1 MTTDVLSWSLTQV
14 AAAIA
19 ARQVRA
25 TEVLA
30 ATLDWIAVENPH
42 SHSFI
47 TVTADLAL
55 AQARAA
61 DAALERGASPGSLHG
76 VPVAI
81 KDLID
86 LAGFPTTCG
95 ARLRR
100 NVAPATAHAMVVQH
114 LVAAGAVIVG
124 KTNLHPF
131 GYGITNENPTFG
143 SPPNPYDPQRT
154 PGGSSG
160 GSAVAVARHQCYGAL
175 GSDTGG
181 SIRLPAAWCGIV
193 GLKPTYGRVS
203 RAGLFPLAWSLDQ
216 AGPMAR
222 SVTDVAALLQVL
234 AAHDPG
240 DPASAAAPTVDYR
253 AALGRSVSGLRLGIV
268 TDWFWDGIDP
278 EMAEACEA
286 AAVTLREFGMIRQD
300 VRWPLVRYAAHVLS
314 AIIYAESATV
324 HLPWLRERADDYEP
338 MIRDGLLHA
347 ALTPAVD
354 YVQAQRLRR
363 AMLGEVLALFRAVDV
378 LLTPTVLRPTTRWT
392 ESPAS
397 WGTHNTA
404 PFSLTGLPTVSVPCG
419 RTRAGLPLG
428 VQLTAAPFGEATVL
442 RAARALEQALVG

>member
-1 MTTDVLSWSLTQV
+1 MASEVLDWSLTRV

-19 ARQVRA
+19 AREVSS
-25 TEVLA
+25 TEVTA
-30 ATLDWIAVENPH
+30 AVLDRIAAENSSTH
-42 SHSFI
+42 TFI
-47 TVTADLAL
+47 TVTPEQAL
-55 AQARAA
+55 SQAQAA
-61 DAALERGASPGSLHG
+61 DAALARGDTPGPLHG

-86 LAGFPTTCG
+86 VAGVRTTCG
-95 ARLRR
+95 ARILQG
-100 NVAPATAHAMVVQH
+100 APPAAADASVTQR

-143 SPPNPYDPQRT
+143 SPPNPYDPMRT

-160 GSAVAVARHQCYGAL
+160 GSAVAVACRQCYGAL

-203 RAGLFPLAWSLDQ
+203 RVGIFPLAWSLDQ
-216 AGPMAR
+216 VGPMTR
-222 SVTDVAALLQVL
+222 SVADAAAMLQ
-234 AAHDPG
+234 AIAGHDPG
-240 DPASAAAPTVDYR
+240 DPASVPAPVPDYR
-253 AALGRSVSGLRLGIV
+253 SALDTSVAGLRLGV
-268 TDWFWDGIDP
+268 VAEWFWDDADP
-278 EMAEACEA
+278 EVAAACEA
-286 AAVTLREFGMIRQD
+286 AAVALVSLGMTRRT
-300 VRWPLVRYAAHVLS
+300 VHWPLVRHAAHTMS

-324 HLPWLRERADDYEP
+324 HATWLRERLDDYEP
-338 MIRDGLLHA
+338 FVRDRLLRA

-363 AMLGEVLALFRAVDV
+363 ALLEEALEIFRTVNV
-378 LLTPTVLRPTTRWT
+378 LLTPTALRPAPRWD
-392 ESPAS
+392 ESASS

-404 PFSLTGLPTVSVPCG
+404 PFNLTGLPTISVPYGHTC
-419 RTRAGLPLG
+419 AGLPIG
-428 VQLTAAPFGEATVL
+428 VQITAAPFAEATAL
-442 RAARALEQALVG
+442 RVAEALEQVLGD